1 MDLLGATAE
10 SSLEVVSTRP
20 RKSSTI
26 QEQVV
31 GLMVGWVEEQDELRV
46 IF

>member
-1 MDLLGATAE
+1 MDLLGEVAKV
-10 SSLEVVSTRP
+10 SPEVVSTRP

-26 QEQVV
+26 QKQVV
-31 GLMVGWVEEQDELRV
+31 GLVVGWAEEPDEPHV